1 MMPYEKFEA
10 WRVSHRLVLTTY
22 ATTEKWPKHEL
33 YGLIAQVRRAA
44 CSVPMNIAEGAAKK
58 GNREFRRYLDISLGS
73 LSEVSYCLLL
83 GRDLGYLS
91 ESEWRELDELRNRC
105 ANSSG
110 GYIKQCRKRQ
120 ERLDFTRTA

>member
-1 MMPYEKFEA
+1 MPYEKFEA

-22 ATTEKWPKHEL
+22 ATTEEWPKHEL

-105 ANSSG
+105 GQLVWGLYQAVQKKAG
-110 GYIKQCRKRQ
+110 
-120 ERLDFTRTA
+120 EA

>member
-105 ANSSG
+105 GQLVWGLYQAVQKKAG
-110 GYIKQCRKRQ
+110 
-120 ERLDFTRTA
+120 EA